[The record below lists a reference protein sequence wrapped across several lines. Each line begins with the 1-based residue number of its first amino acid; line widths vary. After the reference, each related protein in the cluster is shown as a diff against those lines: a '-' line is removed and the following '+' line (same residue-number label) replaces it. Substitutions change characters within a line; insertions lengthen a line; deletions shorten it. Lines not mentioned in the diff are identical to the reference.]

1 MNPVLVDTYKKLSE
15 TQKTEL
21 HQKHK
26 DSLVMLRLH
35 DYLGQLTT
43 ADFKTSDAVTYVYK
57 GSHEDYR
64 VLENRY
70 FKLRKKL
77 IDDMQSLSGSAA
89 PQQLPEEEAILNQCK
104 YLLTS
109 GDKKEAYKKL
119 TALEATCWE
128 RNIFELLP
136 AILDTIIFCNQA
148 FNELAKNK
156 DAYKRM
162 EKAIALQYDVYR
174 VNMLSR
180 QIYDVFYTQG
190 LKYAKPQYTALKE
203 LAEKNKEYPRFLM
216 CYHYMSLYYKAS
228 APEYIDNMQVVSR
241 HLTELK
247 RLYAVYPHMPM
258 MNYRANYSKHFH
270 FHFNQ
275 IAAFFHNNRCEFEDA
290 YQAVKKMWDM
300 TQSSDTTYKQYKTE
314 AIYFNY
320 ISMQCITG
328 RYKDALDTCTKYVD
342 FIKGNNH
349 LDRLPFINMLKLVTY
364 LNAFPQTFKLD
375 AAYLHEQA
383 DEYIKYVKKQ
393 ENIEIP
399 LSHAM
404 FYKAMLYLTEGKVEK
419 AKTILLKQDIRAA
432 LKELAVSDIVDDMVK
447 TASTGAN
454 STRLMELAK
463 KIQLAKAKTSKSEAY
478 QLLQI
483 MGNYAAY
490 CIKKQ

>member
-1 MNPVLVDTYKKLSE
+1 
-15 TQKTEL
+15 
-21 HQKHK
+21 
-26 DSLVMLRLH
+26 
-35 DYLGQLTT
+35 
-43 ADFKTSDAVTYVYK
+43 
-57 GSHEDYR
+57 
-64 VLENRY
+64 
-70 FKLRKKL
+70 
-77 IDDMQSLSGSAA
+77 
-89 PQQLPEEEAILNQCK
+89 
-104 YLLTS
+104 
-109 GDKKEAYKKL
+109 
-119 TALEATCWE
+119 
-128 RNIFELLP
+128 
-136 AILDTIIFCNQA
+136 
-148 FNELAKNK
+148 
-156 DAYKRM
+156 
-162 EKAIALQYDVYR
+162 
-174 VNMLSR
+174 
-180 QIYDVFYTQG
+180 
-190 LKYAKPQYTALKE
+190 
-203 LAEKNKEYPRFLM
+203 
-216 CYHYMSLYYKAS
+216 MSLYYKAS

-300 TQSSDTTYKQYKTE
+300 TQSSDTAYKQYKTE

-320 ISMQCITG
+320 INMQCITG

-419 AKTILLKQDIRAA
+419 AKTILVKQDIRAT
-432 LKELAVSDIVDDMVK
+432 LKELGVSDIVDDMIK
-447 TASTGAN
+447 TISTGAD

-463 KIQLAKAKTSKSEAY
+463 KIQLAKAKTGKSEAY

-483 MGNYAAY
+483 MGNYVN
-490 CIKKQ
+490 CNLKKAK